1 MWPQLLLAAILFS
14 GQRPPEKPYSG
25 PACLGPFCIDRDLPV
40 CKLFVAL
47 GEPIT
52 RKGSHFCYR
61 SRSGNSYMWFE
72 RMAHRPALAGTV
84 VVSDFP
90 NCMDSFIKVSSEDPG
105 AWKTDEG
112 IGVGSREEDVV
123 ERYGGPSRQDEIKGT
138 RYRWIVKGDFVGE
151 REDSAKRPDRGDKV
165 LVYKTLGDLRT
176 AEFGIRNGRVCWI
189 AMSQN
194 E

>member
-1 MWPQLLLAAILFS
+1 MLHQLLLAAILFS
-14 GQRPPEKPYSG
+14 GQHPAEKPYSG

-40 CKLFVAL
+40 CKLFVVL

-52 RKGSHFCYR
+52 RKSSHFCYR
-61 SRSGNSYMWFE
+61 SRSGNSYLWFE
-72 RMAHRPALAGTV
+72 RMAHRPTLAGTV
-84 VVSDFP
+84 VLSDFP
-90 NCMDSFIKVSSEDPG
+90 NCMDSSIRVSSEDPG
-105 AWKTDEG
+105 VWKTAEG
-112 IGVGSREEDVV
+112 ISVGSRAEDVV
-123 ERYGGPSRQDEIKGT
+123 ETYGRPSREDEIKGT
-138 RYRWIVKGDFVGE
+138 GYRWIVKGNFVGE
-151 REDSAKRPDRGDKV
+151 RNDGSKRPDRGDKV